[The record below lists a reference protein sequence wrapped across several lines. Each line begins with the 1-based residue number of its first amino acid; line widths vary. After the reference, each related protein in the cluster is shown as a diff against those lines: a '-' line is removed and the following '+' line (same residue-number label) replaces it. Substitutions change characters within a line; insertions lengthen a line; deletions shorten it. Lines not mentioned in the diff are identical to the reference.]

1 MELHRLSSVLIL
13 KRFACGRVSSPDGR
27 ARDASTDVAVAVAVA
42 VEASNSVSREKI
54 DASPHGD

>member
-13 KRFACGRVSSPDGR
+13 KRFACGPVSSPDGR
-27 ARDASTDVAVAVAVA
+27 ARDASTDVAVAVD
-42 VEASNSVSREKI
+42 ASDSVPREKI